1 MTVEKFIRTL
11 GYIVYVILW
20 APLLA
25 LIIPGV
31 TIAYMVMLMRLGFTF
46 KETCNAYAQAMKNSI
61 RHDMEFIR
69 TGVWY

>member
-20 APLLA
+20 APLLVF
-25 LIIPGV
+25 IIPGATV
-31 TIAYMVMLMRLGFTF
+31 AYMVMLMRLGFTF
-46 KETCNAYAQAMKNSI
+46 KETCKEYAQAMKNSI